1 MKRTPAK
8 LLIILILFVAA
19 NVFTGC
25 KSSGGLIGPSDET
38 AEAAEVVKSANADL
52 KQIKV
57 LYEKNE
63 NKRQEIKDAMAA
75 DDAAAVRKLSDEVV
89 YLINDGAALGKSA
102 LDKIDQAR
110 GMNVNEDYAEYLRLK
125 WEALNKQLEAFE
137 QYRQAAR
144 KLRDSYDPKNDQ
156 VRTAVATE
164 FEQRSENYRKLMEKA
179 RDHSSQANEL
189 AKEVLRRKADE

>member
-1 MKRTPAK
+1 MQRVRRKK
-8 LLIILILFVAA
+8 ILFLILAVAISA
-19 NVFTGC
+19 C
-25 KSSGGLIGPSDET
+25 KSTGGLIGPADET
-38 AEAAEVVKSANADL
+38 SEAAEIIKSANADL

-63 NKRQEIKDAMAA
+63 GKREEIKQAMST
-75 DDAAAVRKLSDEVV
+75 DDAAAVRKVSDEVV

-110 GMNVNEDYAEYLRLK
+110 GMNINEDYAEYLRLK

-156 VRTAVATE
+156 VRAAVATE